1 MCSPT
6 RRATTSVGP
15 PAANGTMTVI
25 GLLGYCASAGVLSK
39 ASAAIPP
46 AARKPVRRI
55 MLSLKVRIPIMDAQS
70 RPDKR
75 RFEAAP
81 FSMLRIGAIED
92 IHFKNALQHRKTWRC
107 G

>member
-1 MCSPT
+1 
-6 RRATTSVGP
+6 
-15 PAANGTMTVI
+15 
-25 GLLGYCASAGVLSK
+25 
-39 ASAAIPP
+39 
-46 AARKPVRRI
+46 